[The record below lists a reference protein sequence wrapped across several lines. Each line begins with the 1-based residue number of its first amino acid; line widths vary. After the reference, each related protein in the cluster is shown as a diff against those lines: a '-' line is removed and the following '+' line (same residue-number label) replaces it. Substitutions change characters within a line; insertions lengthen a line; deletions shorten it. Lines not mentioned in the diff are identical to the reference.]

1 MEEFPHL
8 VQMHS
13 KYAKDGFAAISVDV
27 DEVGEKGV
35 KDKVLA
41 FLTKH
46 RATFTNLILNED
58 ASVLADKLG
67 VEGLPSVFLFGR
79 DGKIVKHFK
88 EGEKYSEI
96 EPFVVAELKK

>member
-8 VQMHS
+8 VQMHG
-13 KYAKDGFAAISVDV
+13 KYAKDGFAAISLNVD
-27 DEVGEKGV
+27 DLEEKGV

-41 FLTKH
+41 FLNKEG
-46 RATFTNLILNED
+46 ATFTNLILNED

-88 EGEKYSEI
+88 DGEKYSEI
-96 EPFVVAELKK
+96 EKHVAAELKK